1 MLRFQAVELSADELK
16 LRDEVRAF
24 LAAELPRGSFVPGLG
39 MNAAKD
45 PAFSRRLGERGWLG
59 MALPAAY
66 GGHDRSAVDRF
77 IVVEELLRWGAPVG
91 HHWVADRQSGPVI
104 AKFGTETQ
112 KQRFLPGICRGELSF
127 CIGMSE
133 PDSGSDLASISSK
146 AVRVDGGWVLD
157 GRKVWTTSA
166 HEHDW
171 IIVLCRTT
179 PKGESPDNRVGLSQL
194 IVDLRG
200 RGVTATPIPFIDGT
214 ADFCEVVFD
223 SVFVPDDLVLGSI
236 GEGWA
241 QNTSELAYERGGP
254 DRWLSSYLLV
264 EELLRRDGAQAD
276 GAFVSN
282 ELLDLLGNAVANYW
296 VLHNLSLSVARSIDN
311 GEAPAIESSLVKEM
325 GTRFEQDVVAAVL
338 AYLDEAPN
346 TADTSVLG
354 RLVMSSALTQPS
366 FTVRGGTNEVLR
378 SVVSKG
384 LHPSGGATLAA
395 PPSPADPLVVETAAR
410 LLAEICTPEEIARSE
425 ASGWSA
431 ATWDALSDAGFTSVG
446 VDEAAG
452 GSGGTLHDLAAIV
465 NAVGRYAAPV
475 PLAETAM
482 VGGWA
487 LAQAGLALPDGPV
500 GVIGNAVPVIDGQ
513 LCLNHT
519 IAWARHAERIAVIVE
534 VQPSTT
540 MPEHDRIGLMAE
552 GRDGYGLQV
561 VSLRPDQLAITPG
574 SNMADEA
581 RDGVVAILRFEDLE
595 SAPLPVRDEPNGGRR
610 DWVGELEARGALS
623 RVVMAAGALA
633 AMSQMTIDYTND
645 RRQFGKPVA
654 TFQAVQLHLVTVA
667 QAAVRAQMA
676 ADVAVRALDRGGDF
690 HVAIAAARVV
700 VDDAITVGTRAAHQ
714 AHGAMGV
721 TRDYPLQYLT
731 RRLWSWRH
739 EWGTTTYWRRQ
750 LAMRAHGAGANA
762 LFDLISKG

>member
-1 MLRFQAVELSADELK
+1 MLRFQAVELSAAELT

-24 LAAELPRGSFVPGLG
+24 LEAELPRGSFVPGLG
-39 MNAAKD
+39 FNAAKD
-45 PAFSRRLGERGWLG
+45 PAFSRRLGEMGWLG

-104 AKFGTETQ
+104 AKFGTEEQ

-146 AVRVDGGWVLD
+146 AVRADGGWLLN

-179 PKGESPDNRVGLSQL
+179 PKGESADNRVGLSQL

-200 RGVTATPIPFIDGT
+200 PGVAATPIPFIDGS

-223 SVFVPDDLVLGSI
+223 NVFVPDDLVLGSI
-236 GEGWA
+236 GDGWA

-264 EELLRRDGAQAD
+264 EELLRRNVSSAD
-276 GAFVSN
+276 GAFASN

-325 GTRFEQDVVAAVL
+325 GTRFEQDVVTAVL

-346 TADTSVLG
+346 TADTSALG

-384 LHPSGGATLAA
+384 LRPSGGAALAA

-431 ATWDALSDAGFTSVG
+431 VTWDALREAGFTTVG
-446 VDEAAG
+446 IEEAAG
-452 GSGGTLHDLAAIV
+452 GSGGTLHDLAAIL
-465 NAVGRYAAPV
+465 NAVGRYAAPI

-482 VGGWA
+482 VGCWA
-487 LAQAGLALPDGPV
+487 LAQAGLPLPDGPV
-500 GVIGNAVPVIDGQ
+500 AVVGSVVSVVGGR
-513 LCLNHT
+513 LCLDDVV
-519 IAWARHAERIAVIVE
+519 AWARCAERIALVVSIE
-534 VQPSTT
+534 PNTT
-540 MPEHDRIGLMAE
+540 LPDGERTALMSE
-552 GRDGYGLQV
+552 GRDGYGLHV
-561 VSLRPDQLAITPG
+561 VSLRPDQITITPG
-574 SNMADEA
+574 TNMADEA
-581 RDGVVAILRFEDLE
+581 RDRVVADVRFEDVE
-595 SAPLPVRDEPNGGRR
+595 SAPLSPLSTSLR
-610 DWVGELEARGALS
+610 DWASELEARGALS
-623 RVVMAAGALA
+623 RVILAAGALA

-676 ADVAVRALDRGGDF
+676 ADVAVRALDRGDF

-750 LAMRAHGAGANA
+750 LAMRAHGAGADA